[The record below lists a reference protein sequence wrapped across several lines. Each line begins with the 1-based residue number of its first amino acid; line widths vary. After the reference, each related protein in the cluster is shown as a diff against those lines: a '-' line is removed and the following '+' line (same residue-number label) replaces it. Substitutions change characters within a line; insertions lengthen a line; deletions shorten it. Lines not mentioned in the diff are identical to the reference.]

1 MQKYPEKIIQY
12 PLLTEKSNISK
23 ESNKYHFSVLKQANK
38 KEIVNA
44 IEALYKVKP
53 LSCNIINVKGKK
65 KRQGRSVGKTSS
77 YKKAIIT
84 LKKGDSISIF
94 EGV

>member
-1 MQKYPEKIIQY
+1 MQKYPEKIIIT

-23 ESNKYHFSVLKQANK
+23 EQNKYIFKVLKQANK
-38 KEIVNA
+38 KEIVEA
-44 IEALYKVKP
+44 IKTLYQVIP
-53 LSCNIINVKGKK
+53 LSCRVINVNSKK
-65 KRQGRSVGKTSS
+65 KRQGKFVGNTSS

-84 LKKGDSISIF
+84 LKQGDSISIF